1 MTATADSAT
10 STLLARNTNQALGI
24 AEFAIRFMRDGQ
36 GTPSEAVKDK
46 TRQFFADAAVCGLS
60 AIALGTN
67 APLVFREEAAEYP
80 KEDGV
85 TVFGSNI
92 PVCPEKAIVANCSAV
107 REWDSNGTNF
117 GYNPALGHT
126 AGEFGHNDFYAV
138 PVAAAQLTGKDGA
151 AALRGMIL
159 HDEIRGRLAE
169 VFSLKSYR
177 IDHVVHGAI
186 ASAAVYG
193 AMMGASAEQIE
204 SAIGMTVAHFIPWRA
219 IRAGKQLSDSKG
231 ASAAIST
238 EVAVLAMMRSMK
250 GFLGPRDIFRNP
262 EAIWRQFEPTDGDA
276 PFDLVLSHSGDDFAV
291 MGMHFKL
298 GLYEHQSAGALQ
310 GMIDLVSAN
319 PDLLENPDLVK
330 TIRIVAY
337 EPAFGIIGDPAKRDP
352 KTRQSAD
359 HSMVYIVSTLL
370 RKAIDAA
377 RNAGSGVIADGN
389 DAMWKQLILTPYD
402 FDEQAVF
409 HPETR
414 ALMEKIEFAHGGK
427 EYDDNYPDGIPTS
440 VVIETTDGRSL
451 DSGLVMYPSGH
462 ARNTTCDLEGILAN
476 KAEVLGRLAMDD
488 PGSVIDRFRRV
499 DDLSTAELASMNDF
513 GIKDHGRFE

>member
-1 MTATADSAT
+1 MTVTADSTTAT
-10 STLLARNTNQALGI
+10 VLARDTNQALGI
-24 AEFAIRFMRDGQ
+24 AEFAIGFMNGDFGE
-36 GTPSEAVKDK
+36 PSEAVKDK

-67 APLVFREEAAEYP
+67 APLVLREEASEYP
-80 KEDGV
+80 RTSGV
-85 TVFGSNI
+85 TVFGSTTA
-92 PVCPEKAIVANCSAV
+92 VCPEKAIAANCSAV

-138 PVAAAQLTGKDGA
+138 PVAAAQLSGQDGA

-159 HDEIRGRLAE
+159 LDEIRGRLAS
-169 VFSLKSYR
+169 VFSLKSYK

-193 AMMGASAEQIE
+193 AMMGATADQIE

-319 PDLLENPDLVK
+319 PDLLANPDLIE

-359 HSMVYIVSTLL
+359 HSMAYIVSTLL
-370 RKAIDAA
+370 QKAIDQAA
-377 RNAGSGVIADGN
+377 EKGSGTIADGN
-389 DAMWKQLILTPYD
+389 DAMWKTLILTPYE
-402 FDEQAVF
+402 FDEKAIF
-409 HPETR
+409 RPETR
-414 ALMEKIEFAHGGK
+414 GLMDRIEFTHGGQ
-427 EYDDNYPDGIPTS
+427 EYDDRYPDGIPTS
-440 VVIETTDGRSL
+440 VVIETTDGRTL

-476 KAEVLGRLAMDD
+476 KAEVLGKLAMDD
-488 PGSVIDRFRRV
+488 PSAVIERFRHV
-499 DDLSTAELASMNDF
+499 DRLSADELASMNDF
-513 GIKDHGRFE
+513 QIKDHGRFE